1 MSIIRQQRHLGARVM
16 IATQEPTVS
25 PALLDLCNVTIIHRF
40 TSPAWFQAI
49 KKHIAGATMV
59 PNGSKSSSENDQLF
73 HQIVQLKT
81 GEALVFCPT
90 ALLDAV
96 CSESPTGSNSPES
109 SEIDENDEVSYVT
122 DESSNS
128 GVQIGPQNVT
138 QLGPGCFR
146 FRVRKRVTVDGGRSR
161 LDK

>member
-1 MSIIRQQRHLGARVM
+1 M
-16 IATQEPTVS
+16 S

-49 KKHIAGATMV
+49 KKHIAGATV
-59 PNGSKSSSENDQLF
+59 VLAGSKSSSENDQLF

-96 CSESPTGSNSPES
+96 WSESPTRASSNSLEPSEAGEKDES
-109 SEIDENDEVSYVT
+109 DESEEAESYQI
-122 DESSNS
+122 DESSDS
-128 GVQIGPQNVT
+128 GVQISPQSVS
-138 QLGPGCFR
+138 QLGPGYFR
-146 FRVRKRVTVDGGRSR
+146 LRVRKRVTVDGGRSH
-161 LDK
+161 LAK

>member
-1 MSIIRQQRHLGARVM
+1 M

-59 PNGSKSSSENDQLF
+59 STGSKSSSENDQLF

-96 CSESPTGSNSPES
+96 WSESPTRGSPNSPQS
-109 SEIDENDEVSYVT
+109 SEVDGNDEAEESYET
-122 DESSNS
+122 DESSDS
-128 GVQIGPQNVT
+128 GVQVSPQSVS

-146 FRVRKRVTVDGGRSR
+146 LRVRKRVTVDGGRSH
-161 LDK
+161 LAK